1 MLVSPGRLTH
11 RTVCA
16 GECVHRSAVRA
27 VLGGVTALL
36 LLVLTAA
43 PAVGQED
50 SVAVSPADS
59 AAVADSIGAAVDS
72 AIAVADTLRDNHP
85 QDSPETTGFVFQTPD
100 KKGQLRIRASIR
112 LNGAYDFNGLQN
124 TDNFDTYLI
133 PVGESAT
140 DQARFYLQATQTRVG
155 FELSRATSGG
165 VVFGRIEADFRGPN
179 NTFRLRHAFGEYIHF
194 LAGQTWSTFSDVEA
208 LPVTVDL
215 EGPPSSTTVRT
226 PQVRYSTTVNDSMSW
241 AVAIE
246 APQAD
251 ITSADSTAD
260 EAYQGFGD
268 ITTRAK
274 LSSDWGHL
282 QMAGVF
288 RSLAAKNS
296 EGNTDFLPGIGAMLS
311 GKSQVSERDAFLFQ
325 AVGGLAISRFV
336 GSLGGKGLDLVYNPN
351 SGKFEQMMSYGGFIT
366 WNHQRLFDR
375 NLETNLTGGYLGVQ
389 NKNFQPDDAYR
400 KSEYISGN
408 VFWRFTEGGRAGV
421 EYSWGR
427 RTNKDGESGT
437 ATRLSFA
444 AYFDF

>member
-1 MLVSPGRLTH
+1 MLVSPERLSHCTESAD
-11 RTVCA
+11 RC
-16 GECVHRSAVRA
+16 GFRSARRSA
-27 VLGGVTALL
+27 FGGITALL

-43 PAVGQED
+43 PAVGQDD
-50 SVAVSPADS
+50 SVAVAAADS

-72 AIAVADTLRDNHP
+72 AIAVADTLRDSHP
-85 QDSPETTGFVFQTPD
+85 QDSPEMTGFVFQTPD
-100 KKGQLRIRASIR
+100 KRGQLRIRASIR
-112 LNGAYDFNGLQN
+112 LNGAYDLNGLQS

-133 PVGESAT
+133 PVGGSAA
-140 DQARFYLQATQTRVG
+140 DQARFFLQATQTRLG

-165 VVFGRIEADFRGPN
+165 VVFGRIEADFRGSD
-179 NTFRLRHAFGEYIHF
+179 NTLRLRHAYGEYKNV

-215 EGPPSSTTVRT
+215 EGPPSSVTVRT
-226 PQVRYSTTVNDSMSW
+226 PQVRYSATVNDSMSW

-246 APQAD
+246 SPQAD
-251 ITSADSTAD
+251 VTSPDSTA
-260 EAYQGFGD
+260 EETYQGFGD
-268 ITTRAK
+268 ITARVK

-282 QMAGVF
+282 QMAAVF
-288 RSLAAKNS
+288 RSLSAENS
-296 EGNTDFLPGIGAMLS
+296 SGHTDLLPGIGAALS
-311 GKSQVSERDAFLFQ
+311 GRSQVAERDAFLFQ

-351 SGKFEQMMSYGGFIT
+351 TGDYEQMMSYGGFVT

-389 NKNFQPDDAYR
+389 NKNFQPDDAY
-400 KSEYISGN
+400 KNSQYISGN

-427 RTNKDGESGT
+427 RTNKDGESGN

>member
-1 MLVSPGRLTH
+1 MLVSPGRLSH
-11 RTVCA
+11 SKGSA
-16 GECVHRSAVRA
+16 GRCDHWSARRA

-36 LLVLTAA
+36 LLVLTAT

-50 SVAVSPADS
+50 SVVVAAADS
-59 AAVADSIGAAVDS
+59 AAAADSVGAAVDS
-72 AIAVADTLRDNHP
+72 AIAVADTLRDSHP
-85 QDSPETTGFVFQTPD
+85 QDAPTATGFVFQTPD
-100 KKGQLRIRASIR
+100 KKGQLRTRVSIR

-133 PVGESAT
+133 PVGESST
-140 DQARFYLQATQTRVG
+140 DEARFYLQATQTRIG
-155 FELSRATSGG
+155 FELSRATTGG
-165 VVFGRIEADFRGPN
+165 VVFGRIEADFRGPD
-179 NTFRLRHAFGEYIHF
+179 NTFRLRHAYGEYAHF
-194 LAGQTWSTFSDVEA
+194 LAGQTWSTFGDVEA

-215 EGPPSSTTVRT
+215 EGPPSAVTVRT
-226 PQVRYSTTVNDSMSW
+226 PQVRYSATVNDSMSW

-246 APQAD
+246 APLAD
-251 ITSADSTAD
+251 ITSPDSTA
-260 EAYQGFGD
+260 EQAYQGFGD
-268 ITTRAK
+268 VTARAK

-282 QMAGVF
+282 QMSAVL
-288 RSLAAKNS
+288 RTLSAKDS
-296 EGNTDFLPGIGAMLS
+296 SGQTDFLPGIGAALS
-311 GKSQVSERDAFLFQ
+311 GKSQVAERDAFLFQ

-351 SGKFEQMMSYGGFIT
+351 TGNFEQMMSYGGFVT

-389 NKNFQPDDAYR
+389 NQSFQPDDAY
-400 KSEYISGN
+400 KNSQYISGN
-408 VFWRFTEGGRAGV
+408 VFWVFTEGGRAGV

>member
-1 MLVSPGRLTH
+1 VR
-11 RTVCA
+11 
-16 GECVHRSAVRA
+16 RA
-27 VLGGVTALL
+27 VFSGVTALL

-50 SVAVSPADS
+50 SVAVAAADS

-72 AIAVADTLRDNHP
+72 AIAVADTLRDSHP
-85 QDSPETTGFVFQTPD
+85 QDSPETTGFVFETPD
-100 KKGQLRIRASIR
+100 KRGQLRIRASIR
-112 LNGAYDFNGLQN
+112 LNGAYDFNGLLS

-133 PVGESAT
+133 PVGESAA
-140 DQARFYLQATQTRVG
+140 DQARFFLQATQTRLG

-165 VVFGRIEADFRGPN
+165 VVFGRIEADFRGPDN
-179 NTFRLRHAFGEYIHF
+179 SLRLRHAYGEYKNV

-215 EGPPSSTTVRT
+215 EGPPSSVTVRT
-226 PQVRYSTTVNDSMSW
+226 PQVRYSATVNDSMSW

-251 ITSADSTAD
+251 VTSPDSTA
-260 EAYQGFGD
+260 EETYQGFGD
-268 ITTRAK
+268 ITTRVK

-282 QMAGVF
+282 QMAAVF
-288 RSLAAKNS
+288 RSLSAENS
-296 EGNTDFLPGIGAMLS
+296 SGQTVLLPGIGAALS
-311 GKSQVSERDAFLFQ
+311 GRSQVAERDAFLFQ

-351 SGKFEQMMSYGGFIT
+351 TGNYEQMMSYGGFIT

-389 NKNFQPDDAYR
+389 NKNFQPDDAY
-400 KSEYISGN
+400 KSSQYISGN

-427 RTNKDGESGT
+427 RTNKDGESGN